1 MKWNAC
7 SKCKSI
13 KIAGISV
20 QSISEAAACAGRL
33 EAPGKETAE
42 WLTGGC
48 GGLNPAQRC
57 ALGVETPPEGV
68 QQSMADIEAVA
79 ARVESA
85 FAAIRAFE
93 DAHPTDF
100 RVRCLGGLQAFW
112 L

>member
-1 MKWNAC
+1 M
-7 SKCKSI
+7 
-13 KIAGISV
+13 

-42 WLTGGC
+42 WLAAGC

-57 ALGVETPPEGV
+57 ALGQDLGSEGV
-68 QQSMADIEAVA
+68 QQAIADIDAVA

-93 DAHPTDF
+93 DAHPTNF
-100 RVRCLGGLQAFW
+100 RVRHLCIPISAAVSHGLSAG
-112 L
+112 